1 MSPFTIDLW
10 ATRPVFLPGHRI
22 RVEISSTNFPRFD
35 RNLTTGEDQ
44 ATGTRGQTAR
54 QTILSTTSATP
65 RITHLGRSAVLL
77 IGTRSPKTGA
87 VLLTV
92 TAATARPVQLR
103 FDRLPSADELRRALD
118 AAIPD
123 SLYFDDVHGSPAYRR
138 HLTSYFGEQ
147 IRVEIGR

>member
-1 MSPFTIDLW
+1 MISMTVALEGVYTLWPRAGAPREVPAIDFVTGNHQNILHPGELL
-10 ATRPVFLPGHRI
+10 RSIRLPA
-22 RVEISSTNFPRFD
+22 EA
-35 RNLTTGEDQ
+35 LTKTF
-44 ATGTRGQTAR
+44 AFRRAS
-54 QTILSTTSATP
+54 L
-65 RITHLGRSAVLL
+65 THLGRSTVLL

-92 TAATARPVQLR
+92 TAATARPAQLR

-138 HLTSYFGEQ
+138 HLTYYFAEQ

>member
-1 MSPFTIDLW
+1 
-10 ATRPVFLPGHRI
+10 
-22 RVEISSTNFPRFD
+22 
-35 RNLTTGEDQ
+35 
-44 ATGTRGQTAR
+44 
-54 QTILSTTSATP
+54 
-65 RITHLGRSAVLL
+65 VLL

-92 TAATARPVQLR
+92 TAATARPMQLR

-138 HLTSYFGEQ
+138 HLTYYFGEQ
-147 IRVEIGR
+147 IRVEIGQ